1 MERNAQ
7 TKAERPPGSEEAN
20 VPEDL
25 RQFLGRIKR
34 QILDERLT
42 VIAAGV
48 AFYGLLA
55 VFPAITA
62 VVSVYGLLFDSRHA
76 TRQLASLSSI
86 LPPQAAEL
94 ASNQLTAIAAAGHT
108 ALGLGVA
115 GSVLIALWSS
125 SAGVRALMKALNV
138 AYGEEERR
146 GAFTRVSIS
155 VLLALGAM
163 AGGLA
168 TLALIVFLPVI
179 SSVANFDGLSRSA
192 IGWIRWPIIAASSW
206 LAIALLYRFGPD
218 RGAAH
223 WSWKNWGALCAVV
236 LWLVGS
242 ALFAWYVSRFGS
254 YNRIYGSLGAVVVLL
269 VWFLLSSWSVLVGA
283 EVNAVL
289 EDRNVEGI
297 DRG

>member
-1 MERNAQ
+1 MQRNAQ
-7 TKAERPPGSEEAN
+7 ARTERPSGLEGADA
-20 VPEDL
+20 PEGW
-25 RQFLGRIKR
+25 RQFLGRIRK
-34 QILDERLT
+34 QVLDERLN

-55 VFPAITA
+55 TFPAITA
-62 VVSVYGLLFDSRHA
+62 VVSVYGLLFDPRQA
-76 TRQLASLSSI
+76 TRQLTSLSTV
-86 LPPQAAEL
+86 LPHQAAEL
-94 ASNQLTAIAAAGHT
+94 ALNQLTVIAAAGHT

-115 GSVLIALWSS
+115 GSLLIALWSS
-125 SAGVRALMKALNV
+125 SAGVRALMMALNV

-146 GAFTRVSIS
+146 GAFTRVCIS
-155 VLLALGAM
+155 LLLAMGAI
-163 AGGLA
+163 AGGLV

-179 SSVANFDGLSRSA
+179 SSAASLDDPLRSA
-192 IGWIRWPIIAASSW
+192 LEWIRWPVIAASFW
-206 LAIALLYRFGPD
+206 LGIALVYRFGPD
-218 RGAAH
+218 RDAAH

-269 VWFLLSSWSVLVGA
+269 MWFLLSSWSVLVGA
-283 EVNAVL
+283 EVNAIL
-289 EDRNVEGI
+289 EDHRIDAI

>member
-7 TKAERPPGSEEAN
+7 TRDERAPGSEEAH
-20 VPEDL
+20 VPEGL
-25 RQFLGRIKR
+25 RQFLGRIRK
-34 QILDERLT
+34 QIGDERLT

-48 AFYGLLA
+48 AFYGLLST
-55 VFPAITA
+55 FPAITA
-62 VVSVYGLLFDSRHA
+62 VVSIYGLLFDSGQA
-76 TRQLASLSSI
+76 TRQLASLSTV
-86 LPPQAAEL
+86 LPHQAADL
-94 ASNQLTAIAAAGHT
+94 VVNQLTGIAAAGHT

-115 GSVLIALWSS
+115 GSILIALWSS

-146 GAFTRVSIS
+146 GAFTVVLIS
-155 VLLALGAM
+155 VLLAMGAV
-163 AGGLA
+163 AGGLVI
-168 TLALIVFLPVI
+168 LAIIVFLPLI
-179 SSVANFDGLSRSA
+179 GSVAPLGNTLSTA
-192 IGWIRWPIIAASSW
+192 IGWLRWPVVAVSFW
-206 LAIALLYRFGPD
+206 LGIALVYRFGPD

-242 ALFAWYVSRFGS
+242 ALFAWYVSHFGS

-283 EVNAVL
+283 EINGVL
-289 EDRNVEGI
+289 EDREVEEI
-297 DRG
+297 NRG